1 MVALP
6 HTSAARRTTYF
17 EFWDPEQ
24 GASCWHGNGHKF
36 LVPRNSTI
44 VFAIRGTNSM
54 LDVLVGTHNKTHLCR
69 KRGCLCAQDDLNIWG
84 PAAIMQAFSLA
95 GRSLG
100 SLGSLGPLLAM
111 QPFAR
116 ATKIMSRILSRTRAR
131 GVEHF

>member
-1 MVALP
+1 MGIG
-6 HTSAARRTTYF
+6 TSFLCPGTRRLFSPFGEPTPCSM
-17 EFWDPEQ
+17 FWWGP
-24 GASCWHGNGHKF
+24 
-36 LVPRNSTI
+36 I
-44 VFAIRGTNSM
+44 I
-54 LDVLVGTHNKTHLCR
+54 KTHLCS

-131 GVEHF
+131 RVEHF